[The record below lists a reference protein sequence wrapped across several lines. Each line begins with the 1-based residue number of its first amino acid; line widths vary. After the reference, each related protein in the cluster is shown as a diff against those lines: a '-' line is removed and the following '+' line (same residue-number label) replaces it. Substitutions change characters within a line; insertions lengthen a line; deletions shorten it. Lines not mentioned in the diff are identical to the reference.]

1 MILAL
6 LTTVSGAFCEK
17 SVYKGIKITKK
28 QTLWQYRLFAWKNIL
43 KFAYGFAVPIDWE
56 THQLLSKTE

>member
-1 MILAL
+1 MILAP
-6 LTTVSGAFCEK
+6 LTVVSGVFVK
-17 SVYKGIKITKK
+17 KRLQGIKITKK
-28 QTLWQYRLFAWKNIL
+28 QTLWQYSLFAWKNIL